1 MLNILKKISEKK
13 CENCGVILQ
22 KDSTRQ
28 INLKEFELINY
39 ENACKKFRESPRPSY
54 LIEVHICESC
64 HVIVQQTL
72 EKRRET
78 EKAWVIQQQQEEEA
92 QRYLEA
98 LRKQV
103 ELKTLEKQAIELG
116 INLKEL

>member
-1 MLNILKKISEKK
+1 MIRKLSQKK

-22 KDSTRQ
+22 KDGTRL

-39 ENACKKFRESPRPSY
+39 DKAIEKFRESPRPSY
-54 LIEVHICESC
+54 LIEVHICVSC
-64 HVIVQQTL
+64 HVFVQQIL

-78 EKAWVIQQQQEEEA
+78 EKAWVIQQQKEEEA
-92 QRYLEA
+92 KRYLEA